1 MGNNYIYPSFPGLVA
16 NPQNELFI
24 NQIPRISSIP
34 NNLSMNSFY
43 TGQKLLQN
51 NFGNERSN
59 LFGDIENINNLD
71 PTNVSFFQM
80 PIQNQ
85 ISFNPLPNTLVS
97 GKILA
102 NNIPNFM
109 INNNTNINTNSNIN
123 INKNI
128 NNIINLDNKNIINNN
143 INNNNINNNININTN
158 PNIKNENNSI
168 NINTNPNIKIE
179 NNNTPLTNNNNTKSN
194 EISIKK
200 DLNNKIKFTLINTN
214 NNNNL
219 NKPTEKS
226 KNISSVEK
234 INLPPTQNRQIPLF
248 NIKESSLSD
257 KDKDNELKN
266 QLISKKRNRFI
277 KNNKLVFVQYD
288 KDNENK
294 EEKNDK
300 NEKKPEENE
309 DNKIGESLDSEKV
322 SEFIQK
328 NTKPRGSRYRGV
340 SKNGSQWQVLIMVK
354 KKKRYLGSFSNEEEA
369 ARAYDKVALQHHGIK
384 AKTNYDYTKE
394 EVEEIIA
401 GPHLLKLE

>member
-1 MGNNYIYPSFPGLVA
+1 MFFYLYSKKLLEKFKNNKSEEEDPNLLDTLSINNLFNNKENFFQIKENENTKDILNINNNQNNNNNNTINFTPSNNIKSSLFQPQNNNANMGNNYIYPSFPGLVP

-43 TGQKLLQN
+43 TGPKLLQN
-51 NFGNERSN
+51 NYGNERSN

-85 ISFNPLPNTLVS
+85 ISFNPLPNSLVS

-143 INNNNINNNININTN
+143 INNNNINNNININSN
-158 PNIKNENNSI
+158 PNIKNENNNI
-168 NINTNPNIKIE
+168 NINSNPNIKIE
-179 NNNTPLTNNNNTKSN
+179 NNNIPLTNNNTKNN
-194 EISIKK
+194 ELNIKK
-200 DLNNKIKFTLINTN
+200 DLTNKIKFTLINTN
-214 NNNNL
+214 NNNNNL
-219 NKPTEKS
+219 NKSTEKS
-226 KNISSVEK
+226 KNMPTLEK
-234 INLPPTQNRQIPLF
+234 INLPPIPNRQTPLF
-248 NIKESSLSD
+248 NIKESTLPD
-257 KDKDNELKN
+257 KDKDKEQKN

-277 KNNKLVFVQYD
+277 KNNKLLFVQYD

-294 EEKNDK
+294 EDKNDK
-300 NEKKPEENE
+300 NEKKN
-309 DNKIGESLDSEKV
+309 
-322 SEFIQK
+322 
-328 NTKPRGSRYRGV
+328 RG
-340 SKNGSQWQVLIMVK
+340 K
-354 KKKRYLGSFSNEEEA
+354 
-369 ARAYDKVALQHHGIK
+369 
-384 AKTNYDYTKE
+384 
-394 EVEEIIA
+394 
-401 GPHLLKLE
+401 